1 MTIFIDMD
9 EVIADAYDAFISNYN
24 TDFNENLT
32 IEDFKGAEAWEI
44 IPKDR
49 KKQMRKY
56 LYTDGFF
63 RSFKPIGNS
72 QDILEQLCKE
82 HEVYIASAAM
92 EFPNSLKEKSD
103 WLDEYFPFIH
113 WKNRIL
119 CGNKFILKG
128 DLLIDDRAYN
138 LKAFNGHSLLF
149 TSPHNIYENSFP
161 RANNWDEAYEFIKS
175 IEK

>member
-9 EVIADAYDAFISNYN
+9 EVIADAYEAFITNYN

-44 IPKDR
+44 IPQDR

-72 QDILEQLCKE
+72 QDVLEQLCKE

-161 RANNWDEAYEFIKS
+161 RANNWDEAYQFIKS